1 MSPNNA
7 TVCVVYEKINL
18 FTNSDKN
25 QNFERMSVND
35 KRVENY
41 QAQIAELE
49 ALQAIYPDELTV
61 IDHGILADINNF
73 ILDIHSDVPH
83 PLEYIVTILHLKGKC
98 QLYVTLPNDYPMTKP
113 EVYVRSELFDRIQ
126 QFNFNT
132 SLINFSNAQE
142 EGLPSIY
149 MLISWV
155 QENLEKYLKSS
166 NSKTSQK
173 SPVKLSK
180 KIVLSF
186 SRYWIYSHHIYSK
199 LKRREIIE
207 IAKENNLSGFCLAGK
222 PGIVCIEGASEEC
235 EDWWQRIKAMNWQK
249 ILVKFKE
256 DDPVENSNLNIHRKF
271 STFQEISF
279 PSSDRHNDM
288 GELYKY
294 LTEHNVQYAFK
305 EYFGVDGKRPI

>member
-1 MSPNNA
+1 MK
-7 TVCVVYEKINL
+7 KINL

-222 PGIVCIEGASEEC
+222 PGIVCIEGALEEC
-235 EDWWQRIKAMNWQK
+235 EDWWQRVLR
-249 ILVKFKE
+249 LVYMCLCKKY
-256 DDPVENSNLNIHRKF
+256 I
-271 STFQEISF
+271 FQ
-279 PSSDRHNDM
+279 H
-288 GELYKY
+288 
-294 LTEHNVQYAFK
+294 
-305 EYFGVDGKRPI
+305 